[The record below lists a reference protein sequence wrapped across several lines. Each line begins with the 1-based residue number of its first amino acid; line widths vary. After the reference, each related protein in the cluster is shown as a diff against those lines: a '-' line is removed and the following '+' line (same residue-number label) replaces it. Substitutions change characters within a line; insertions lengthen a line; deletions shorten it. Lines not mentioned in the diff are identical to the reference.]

1 MRIRGQPQRDIA
13 PPQKTRKRREGL
25 VSGGRC
31 RYRPRAVTN
40 FDLPL
45 PLIDETLVRALAE
58 DLGAGDVTTESC
70 VPEDKQATAH
80 GVARKT
86 IVVSGTPIAERVFG
100 LIDPSLRFTT
110 KVAEGSRVEPGTVL
124 WTVEGRARSI
134 LMGERVALNFTQRMC
149 GISTATQRYVAA
161 VPEGCVTRIT
171 DTRKTTP
178 GLRLLERYAVRRG
191 GGHNHRNDLG
201 SAVLIKDNHIVAAGG
216 VRQAIEAAR
225 SRAPHTSRIECEVD
239 SLEQLE
245 EALAAKAD
253 IVLLDNMDTPTV
265 EEAVRRTRGRAL
277 LEASGGITL
286 ERVTELAKAGV
297 DAISVGALTH
307 STPAADIGLD
317 FVG

>member
-1 MRIRGQPQRDIA
+1 MRGNRAPRQPAAVRVA
-13 PPQKTRKRREGL
+13 SP
-25 VSGGRC
+25 
-31 RYRPRAVTN
+31 AVT
-40 FDLPL
+40 FDVPL
-45 PLIDETLVRALAE
+45 ALIDDLLRRALAE
-58 DLGAGDVTTESC
+58 DLGAGDVTTEAC
-70 VPEDKQATAH
+70 VPASAVVTAD
-80 GVARKT
+80 GVARKAL
-86 IVVSGTPIAERVFG
+86 VASGIPVAERVFA
-100 LIDPSLRFTT
+100 LVDPTLRFEARA
-110 KVAEGSRVEPGTVL
+110 AEGARVEPGTVL
-124 WTVEGRARSI
+124 WRVEGNARSI
-134 LMGERVALNFTQRMC
+134 LMGERVALNFIQRMC
-149 GISTATQRYVAA
+149 GISTATRRYVDALPA
-161 VPEGCVTRIT
+161 GSTTRIT

-216 VRQAIEAAR
+216 VREAIEAAR
-225 SRAPHTSRIECEVD
+225 ARAPHTSRIECEVD

-245 EALAAKAD
+245 VALAASAD

-286 ERVTELAKAGV
+286 ERIPELARAGV

-317 FVG
+317 FLG

>member
-1 MRIRGQPQRDIA
+1 MPRA
-13 PPQKTRKRREGL
+13 TF
-25 VSGGRC
+25 GGRAPAWC
-31 RYRPRAVTN
+31 RFFGAFPLAPRRRSHYGRLAVN
-40 FDLPL
+40 PLELPF
-45 PLIDETLVRALAE
+45 PLLDETLTRALAE

-70 VPEDKQATAH
+70 VPEGRLATAH
-80 GVARKT
+80 GVARGT
-86 IVVSGTPIAERVFG
+86 VVVSGVPVAGRVFE
-100 LIDPSLRFTT
+100 LIDSSLRFEA
-110 KVAEGSRVEPGTVL
+110 KVAEGASVAPGALL
-124 WTVEGRARSI
+124 WSVQGRARSI
-134 LMGERVALNFTQRMC
+134 LMGERVALNFAQRMS
-149 GISTATQRYVAA
+149 GISTATRRYVSA
-161 VPEGCVTRIT
+161 VPAGCVTRIT

-178 GLRLLERYAVRRG
+178 GLRLLERYSVRRG

-216 VRQAIEAAR
+216 VRAAVEAAR

-245 EALAAKAD
+245 EALAAGAD

-286 ERVTELAKAGV
+286 ERVAELARAGV

>member
-1 MRIRGQPQRDIA
+1 MVA
-13 PPQKTRKRREGL
+13 
-25 VSGGRC
+25 S
-31 RYRPRAVTN
+31 RAVTTTE
-40 FDLPL
+40 LPL
-45 PLIDETLVRALAE
+45 PLIDDIITRALAE
-58 DLGAGDVTTESC
+58 DLGSGDVTTESC
-70 VPEDKQATAH
+70 VPEAAQAVAH
-80 GVARKT
+80 GVARKP
-86 IVVSGTPIAERVFG
+86 IVVCGVPVAARVF
-100 LIDPSLRFTT
+100 LLVDASLRFTA
-110 KVAEGSRVEPGTVL
+110 KAEEGARASEGTTL
-124 WTVEGRARSI
+124 WTVEGRAKSI
-134 LMGERVALNFTQRMC
+134 LMGERVALNFAQRMS
-149 GISTATQRYVAA
+149 GVATATRRYVDA
-161 VPEGCVTRIT
+161 VPKGCVTRIT

-225 SRAPHTSRIECEVD
+225 ARAPHTSRVECEVD

-245 EALAAKAD
+245 EALSARAD

-277 LEASGGITL
+277 LEASGGITF
-286 ERVTELAKAGV
+286 ERVAELSRAGV

-317 FVG
+317 FST

>member
-1 MRIRGQPQRDIA
+1 MRSVNLELPRGLLDDI
-13 PPQKTRKRREGL
+13 
-25 VSGGRC
+25 V
-31 RYRPRAVTN
+31 N
-40 FDLPL
+40 
-45 PLIDETLVRALAE
+45 RALAE
-58 DLGAGDVTTESC
+58 DLGSGDVTTEAC
-70 VPEDKQATAH
+70 VPETACAVAH
-80 GVARKT
+80 AVARKEMVACG
-86 IVVSGTPIAERVFG
+86 ISVAQRVFE
-100 LIDPSLRFTT
+100 LVDPTLEIEAKARDGAL
-110 KVAEGSRVEPGTVL
+110 VAAKTVL
-124 WTVEGRARSI
+124 FMVKGRARSI
-134 LMGERVALNFTQRMC
+134 LMGERVALNLSQRMS
-149 GISTATQRYVAA
+149 GIATATKRYVDA
-161 VPEGCVTRIT
+161 VPKGCQTRIT

-216 VRQAIEAAR
+216 VKQAIEAAR
-225 SRAPHTSRIECEVD
+225 ARAPHTSRIECEVD

-277 LEASGGITL
+277 LEASGGITY
-286 ERVTELAKAGV
+286 ERVAELARAGV

-317 FVG
+317 FQPT